1 MANTTATT
9 HNHDGHFQR
18 LTQKF
23 QIGALEPHEV
33 IELMLHQIIPRVNTN
48 EQAHALIETS
58 GGFCEMF
65 GRSEE
70 SLCRVK
76 GVGKKAALNI
86 RLIAE
91 IIKIYL
97 LEQCDTSR
105 MLKNDEELHNFLR
118 AIYVGSYEETGYM
131 LMFGKSGRFIGYE
144 EIGKGLRNQGV
155 ISMKRAVNLAYGAN
169 AATVIIAHN
178 HPDGIPVPSDVDVE
192 TSKKLDIGF
201 GNAGIRI
208 HQHYVVAAGKCIP
221 FSDKVNALK

>member
-1 MANTTATT
+1 MEKQNKTA

-23 QIGALEPHEV
+23 ELGALQPHEV
-33 IELMLHQIIPRVNTN
+33 IELMIHQIVPRVNTN

-65 GRSEE
+65 NRSEE
-70 SLCRVK
+70 SLLKVK
-76 GVGKKAALNI
+76 GVGKKTALNI
-86 RLIAE
+86 RLISE

-105 MLKNDEELHNFLR
+105 MLKNPEDLHNYLR

-131 LMFGKSGRFIGYE
+131 LMFGKSGKFLGYE

-155 ISMKRAVNLAYGAN
+155 ISMKRAVNLAHKAGA
-169 AATVIIAHN
+169 AAVIIAHN
-178 HPDGIPVPSDVDVE
+178 HPDGIPVPSDVDGE

-201 GNAGIRI
+201 GNAGMRI
-208 HQHYVVAAGKCIP
+208 HEHYVVAAGRCIP
-221 FSDKVNALK
+221 FSDKVHAQK